1 MPLPPLPSF
10 QSKVLPVIVLQSAE
24 EAVPLANAMLEGG
37 IDVLEITLRS
47 KAGLPAIE
55 AIAKALPEVA
65 VGAGTVLSA
74 ADLRAA
80 RDAGAQFAL
89 SPGATPDLLQAGQ
102 TTGIP
107 FVPGVMTPSEVLSAL
122 SAGFE
127 LLKLFPAAQA
137 GGLGMLRALAGPFP
151 QLRFCPTGGITL
163 ENFVAFLALPNVS
176 IVGGSWL
183 TPASMVQSKDWAGL
197 QRLAQQATDETKR
210 AQTL

>member
-1 MPLPPLPSF
+1 
-10 QSKVLPVIVLQSAE
+10 
-24 EAVPLANAMLEGG
+24 MLEGG

-163 ENFVAFLALPNVS
+163 ENFGAFLALPNVS

>member
-1 MPLPPLPSF
+1 LPLPPLPSF

-163 ENFVAFLALPNVS
+163 ENFGAFLALPNVS

>member
-163 ENFVAFLALPNVS
+163 ENFGAFLALPNVS